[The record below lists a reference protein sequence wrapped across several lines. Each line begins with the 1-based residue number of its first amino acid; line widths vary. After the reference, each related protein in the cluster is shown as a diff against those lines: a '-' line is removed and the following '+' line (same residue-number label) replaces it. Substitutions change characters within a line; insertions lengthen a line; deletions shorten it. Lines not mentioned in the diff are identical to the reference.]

1 MIEARLPDGRVLR
14 FPDGT
19 DPQVIQ
25 NTVKRV
31 LGASS
36 APPVPQPI
44 QPDLTEGRSQESQFV
59 RGARDVVG
67 GMAGD
72 LTAAM
77 QGTTPV
83 VRDLQGNFI
92 RPLASKEDQD
102 IFNELG
108 KVRNAQTQIVLRDP
122 QDGQLKVF
130 MRTPETEETRAE
142 SLGRVVGFGALA
154 PQSTAIRAARGTS
167 PTLQR
172 ARDFAGAR
180 VDPTLGTITQG
191 TGAARVER
199 GISGTGLDLGQVAR
213 AAERSAAQTGQ
224 EAERIARQIGSSQ
237 TRRQAGEALR
247 RAGEGFRQSSQ
258 RASDRLYNRL
268 NAFIRPT
275 EQFSA
280 QNARAALMDPIK
292 QFDNPALAREFMD
305 PRLGRWFDAVREG
318 GGRLSYNDMKQFRTE
333 VGRLISKPDLTP
345 DANRAQL
352 EAVYAALSQDMR
364 AAAASKGQAALDT
377 FELAND
383 FFRDRQQRIQQTF
396 RGILG
401 DDIADEGAFRLFES
415 LSKEGGARESVQR
428 LRDLRTSVSADEW
441 GDITSGLFR
450 EMGRPRA
457 SVAQEGFEFS
467 PQTFLT
473 RWNQLSN
480 DARSTLFS
488 QQMDGRRLR
497 QGLDRLAR
505 VVSAQR
511 EAQKFENVSRTGLA
525 VSIPAATAGAV
536 VDPVTTGLS
545 VVGANVAARLMTS
558 PRFVNWYAGALANNR
573 TRQQWARSLQALA
586 ATQQADE
593 EIGPFVAA
601 AQRALTS
608 GPQTDRP
615 QAAAPS
621 RTAAPP
627 VTTRTSQIQQP
638 TPAMAPGQANSALLQ
653 LARRG
658 GGSLASPL
666 RQGGLSALIGQGGF

>member
-1 MIEARLPDGRVLR
+1 MANGDLELMRARTAARQRQALARMAQG
-14 FPDGT
+14 
-19 DPQVIQ
+19 QQ
-25 NTVKRV
+25 
-31 LGASS
+31 
-36 APPVPQPI
+36 APPIPQPLM
-44 QPDLTEGRSQESQFV
+44 PDLIEGRGQQPQQSGGFIQ
-59 RGARDVVG
+59 GAAEVASG
-67 GMAGD
+67 LAAD
-72 LTAAM
+72 LTAAT

-92 RPLASKEDQD
+92 RPLASQEDQD

-108 KVRNAQTQIVLRDP
+108 RVRNAQTQIVLRDP

-130 MRTPETEETRAE
+130 MRTPETDETRLE
-142 SLGRVVGFGALA
+142 SLGRVAAFGALA
-154 PQSTAIRAARGTS
+154 PQSAAIRATQGTS

-180 VDPTLGTITQG
+180 VDPTLGTVTQG

-224 EAERIARQIGSSQ
+224 EAARVAERIGASQ
-237 TRRQAGEALR
+237 TTRQAGEALR
-247 RAGEGFRQSSQ
+247 RAGEGFRESSG
-258 RASDRLYNRL
+258 RASTRLFNRL
-268 NAFIRPT
+268 NTFIRPN

-280 QNARAALMDPIK
+280 QNARAALMEPIK

-333 VGRLISKPDLTP
+333 IGRLISKPDLTP

-352 EAVYAALSQDMR
+352 ERVYAALSQDMR
-364 AAAASKGQAALDT
+364 AAAASKGREALDT

-401 DDIADEGAFRLFES
+401 DEVSDEGAFRLFQS

-428 LRDLRTSVSADEW
+428 LRDLRTSVSADDW
-441 GDITSGLFR
+441 GDITSGLLR

-473 RWNQLSN
+473 RWNQLSD
-480 DARSTLFS
+480 DARNVLFS
-488 QQMDGRRLR
+488 EQIGGSQLKR
-497 QGLDRLAR
+497 GLDRLAR

-536 VDPVTTGLS
+536 IDPVTTGLS

-558 PRFVNWYAGALANNR
+558 PRFVNWYAGALSRNR
-573 TRQQWARSLQALA
+573 TRQQWARALQSLS
-586 ATQQADE
+586 
-593 EIGPFVAA
+593 A
-601 AQRALTS
+601 AQQGDDDIAEFVRAASEGVT
-608 GPQTDRP
+608 GAVPTNRP
-615 QAAAPS
+615 QAAAPFPT
-621 RTAAPP
+621 TAQP
-627 VTTRTSQIQQP
+627 VATRTSQ
-638 TPAMAPGQANSALLQ
+638 TPPPMPATAPNPGAAALLG
-653 LARRG
+653 LARQG

-666 RQGGLSALIGQGGF
+666 LQGGRQPLLGQAGF